1 MYNITMK
8 SHERVGNRAFTLIEL
23 LVSIS
28 IFVFMT
34 ALLLAKYGNFNQS
47 VLMTN
52 LAYDMVLTLRTAQTY
67 GLSVQG
73 QTGASTPVFGQAYG
87 VAFCKDTSCFGN
99 SSNQNMI
106 MFADNNTNGVYD
118 ADTPPDSIT
127 ANYSIKRGAKVI
139 GFCDNSNPGG
149 CGGNGIDSNISRVD
163 ISFLR
168 PDPNAI
174 ICRNGALLCSNDNF
188 IRVILQSS
196 DGSNIR
202 SIVVRSTG
210 QMSVEE

>member
-1 MYNITMK
+1 MK
-8 SHERVGNRAFTLIEL
+8 LRCELGSRAFTLIEL

-73 QTGASTPVFGQAYG
+73 DTSGSSPTFGQAYG
-87 VAFCKDTSCFGN
+87 VAFCKNTSCNGTSN
-99 SSNQNMI
+99 NQNMI
-106 MFADNNTNGVYD
+106 MFADNNKNGVYNTG
-118 ADTPPDSIT
+118 TPPDSIV
-127 ANYSIKRGAKVI
+127 ANYSIKRGAKVL
-139 GFCDNSNPGG
+139 GFCDKQDGSGCISTGGTNS
-149 CGGNGIDSNISRVD
+149 SISSVD

-174 ICRNGALLCSNDNF
+174 ICTTKNSSVDCNNNY
-188 IRVILQSS
+188 IKVILQSS
-196 DGSNIR
+196 DASNIR